1 MNQLCCGVVI
11 RRMVNGAVGL
21 RGDGDLMS
29 DAANEAAEV
38 LNSWD
43 VGNMCRESW

>member
-1 MNQLCCGVVI
+1 MNHLCCGVVI
-11 RRMVNGAVGL
+11 GRVVDGAVGL
-21 RGDGDLMS
+21 SGDGDLMG

-43 VGNMCRESW
+43 VGKMCWVS

>member
-11 RRMVNGAVGL
+11 GQLVDGAIGL
-21 RGDGDLMS
+21 RGDDDLIG

-43 VGNMCRESW
+43 VGKMR